1 VEITN
6 IDAKALAKD
15 LCLEILMR
23 SVSPDQE
30 EEAASSTKI
39 SYFLMLHDILSE
51 KDYDLV
57 TNKVRVDLT
66 KEDGNW
72 VIENTDE
79 LEDALVGGFITCLQD
94 PYLVT
99 PQEITEHLF
108 QTLADL
114 TPEEWRSYLNMSDI
128 FSTYSSLYPEVDLA
142 LATQL
147 ALRFS
152 YEIKNVQVTDDK
164 ASAQIAVTS
173 LDMKAV
179 LDDYLTQLLD
189 YASTTEAVR
198 ASDIELADKT
208 AALLKDSLEENTAV
222 CTKTVT
228 IAFTNN
234 GTSWE
239 IELDS
244 DFTDAILGGMNDA
257 VEDFQESAS
266 STWAEK

>member
-1 VEITN
+1 
-6 IDAKALAKD
+6 
-15 LCLEILMR
+15 
-23 SVSPDQE
+23 
-30 EEAASSTKI
+30 
-39 SYFLMLHDILSE
+39 
-51 KDYDLV
+51 
-57 TNKVRVDLT
+57 
-66 KEDGNW
+66 
-72 VIENTDE
+72 
-79 LEDALVGGFITCLQD
+79 
-94 PYLVT
+94 
-99 PQEITEHLF
+99 
-108 QTLADL
+108 
-114 TPEEWRSYLNMSDI
+114 MSDI

-179 LDDYLTQLLD
+179 LDDYLSQLLD

-257 VEDFQESAS
+257 VADFQKSAS

>member
-1 VEITN
+1 
-6 IDAKALAKD
+6 
-15 LCLEILMR
+15 
-23 SVSPDQE
+23 
-30 EEAASSTKI
+30 
-39 SYFLMLHDILSE
+39 
-51 KDYDLV
+51 
-57 TNKVRVDLT
+57 VRVDLT

-99 PQEITEHLF
+99 PQEITDDLF
-108 QTLADL
+108 QTLADQ
-114 TPEEWRSYLNMSDI
+114 TPEEWKSYLNMSDI

-152 YEIKNVQVTDDK
+152 YEIKNVQVEDDK

-179 LDDYLTQLLD
+179 LDDYLSKLLD

-228 IAFTNN
+228 ITFTNN

-257 VEDFQESAS
+257 VADFQESAS